1 MLVFLDGS
9 KGGKMAYK
17 EVLDERE
24 KTKIRFI
31 KTQMEKGEYLGEFK
45 ENVIAALKKDQLEE
59 DDVYIEIIEAMK
71 EGDVSLLKMRRDVS
85 LDRLKPYIR
94 EAENLG
100 LRYQLVDGLSYR
112 GEIALVVV
120 SKDALD
126 NADEDVVIR
135 DMDQDFIDAGLDE
148 ELSKARGQKICKECY
163 KKIKDTLPEYLGS
176 FKKMGILDKLLG
188 NKCPGCTKK

>member
-1 MLVFLDGS
+1 MLLFWIGAEGD
-9 KGGKMAYK
+9 KMAYK

-135 DMDQDFIDAGLDE
+135 DMDQDFIDAGLGE

-163 KKIKDTLPEYLGS
+163 EKIKDTLPEYLGC